1 MWMKLKMK
9 KSNKSTILAIPDIH
23 FPAHH
28 LDTFAFLAAVKTL
41 IKPTQVVCLGD
52 EIDAAGL
59 GDWDKNPDMPSPGD
73 ELKQS
78 IVLLKQLYVLFPV
91 VKVCIS
97 NHTDRIFRKAFK
109 AGIPKHLMKS
119 YSEIL
124 EAPSGWHWEES
135 WEIDGVLYEH
145 GEGFS
150 GKDGAL
156 KAAQANMQPTV
167 IGHLHAHAGI
177 QYYANAKHLIWGFNA
192 GCLIDRHNSAF
203 NYGKHIKAKPII
215 GVGIIEDGV
224 PRFLPMQ
231 LSAKGRWTGKL

>member
-1 MWMKLKMK
+1 M
-9 KSNKSTILAIPDIH
+9 KSNIVLCIPDIH

-28 LDTFAFLAAVKTL
+28 PDLFAFLKA
-41 IKPTQVVCLGD
+41 IKNRFKPNEIICLGD

-59 GDWDKNPDMPSPGD
+59 GSWDKDPDAPSIGD

-78 IVLLKQLYVLFPV
+78 VSLLKQLYAIFPK

-97 NHTDRIFRKAFK
+97 NHTDRIYRKAFS
-109 AGIPKHLMKS
+109 AGIPRDLIKS

-124 EAPSGWHWEES
+124 EAPKGWEWADS
-135 WEIDGVLYEH
+135 WEVDGVIYEH

-156 KAAQANMQPTV
+156 KAAQANMQKTV
-167 IGHLHAHAGI
+167 IGHLHSYAGI
-177 QYYANAKHLIWGFNA
+177 SYYANAKHLIWGFNA
-192 GCLIDRHNSAF
+192 GCLIDRHNAAF

-215 GVGIIEDGV
+215 GVGIIDTGNE
-224 PRFLPMQ
+224 PRFIPMP
-231 LSAKGRWTGKL
+231 LLKNGRWTGKL